1 MRNKAFTLI
10 ELLVVISI
18 IVILATISVPTLTLV
33 ASSKRL
39 ENAGRTI
46 QSALNEARRLSI
58 TKRRHHKV
66 VFAASGIKVYDTDE
80 KRYVG
85 EKLSIDGRIEYMLG
99 FRSYTPPFNDSAED
113 DENPSAD
120 AINNYSLEFRN
131 DGSLIFDPHTSV
143 SRSLYEQEGND
154 EADLVIKQQGEKRRC
169 YLDIDPASGR
179 AIFKMEIP
187 NTGT

>member
-1 MRNKAFTLI
+1 MKDKAFTLI

-18 IVILATISVPTLTLV
+18 IVILATIAVPAMSLV

-58 TKRRHHKV
+58 TKRKHHKV
-66 VFAASGIKVYDTDE
+66 VFAVSGLKIYDVE
-80 KRYVG
+80 EHCYVG
-85 EKLSIDGRIEYMLG
+85 QKLALDNRVEYLLG

-120 AINNYSLEFRN
+120 AVNNYSLEFRN

-143 SRSLYEQEGND
+143 SRSLYEEEGND
-154 EADLVIKQQGEKRRC
+154 EADLVIKQQGEKKRC
-169 YLDIDPASGR
+169 YIDIDTASGR
-179 AIFKMEIP
+179 AIYKLETMKK
-187 NTGT
+187 